1 MLHSFKG
8 QIPHIVLH
16 SLGIQRTF
24 LAITDYELIVH
35 GSFASLFE

>member
-24 LAITDYELIVH
+24 SAITDYELVVY
-35 GSFASLFE
+35 GSFTYLFE